1 MSSSPM
7 AMTQITE
14 LIDTIVQK
22 AVNEKLTK
30 YAQHI
35 SYKWDIKLSLLMQDL
50 ENLEN
55 LSVSPREE
63 DVSNVKDGY
72 CRGVLPNG
80 RRCSHKSKKD
90 GYCSKHINQKK
101 IVRPTITQPVVNT
114 NELQHNHLLSECL
127 TKPGCP
133 ACEKSKRVPSSE
145 NLLIEL

>member
-7 AMTQITE
+7 AVSQIAE
-14 LIDTIVQK
+14 IIDNVVQK

-35 SYKWDIKLSLLMQDL
+35 AYKWDIKLSLLMQDL

-55 LSVSPREE
+55 LSVSPREGVE
-63 DVSNVKDGY
+63 SSVKDGH
-72 CRGVLPNG
+72 CKGVLPNG

-90 GYCSKHINQKK
+90 GYCSKHSNQKK
-101 IVRPTITQPVVNT
+101 IMIPTITQLPNNV
-114 NELQHNHLLSECL
+114 ELQHNHLLSECL
-127 TKPGCP
+127 TKAGCP
-133 ACEKSKRVPSSE
+133 ACEKSKRIPSSE